1 MQHFRKNLW
10 FSGSAAY
17 IYLSAQ
23 TCVYLRVVGNFK
35 KHHQQNE
42 TNIFYHDTF
51 FAQIVF
57 GQKTLN
63 LYGGQNHDVYL
74 GCLNC
79 SDIDQ
84 NSIWNDIGTY
94 GSDISNYSPFNSL
107 ASYPPAIVDK
117 DGNFYGYLTANDI
130 NSKRADFKLALTIC
144 KYYKDIQK
152 DVSGWYKKIFN

>member
-1 MQHFRKNLW
+1 MKLKILLPFL
-10 FSGSAAY
+10 
-17 IYLSAQ
+17 
-23 TCVYLRVVGNFK
+23 
-35 KHHQQNE
+35 
-42 TNIFYHDTF
+42 F
-51 FAQIVF
+51 FATVAV
-57 GQKTLN
+57 GQKTLH
-63 LYGGQNHDVYL
+63 LYGGQNQDVYL

-84 NSIWNDIGTY
+84 NSIWNDIGTYGSNINSKSIWNDIGTY

-117 DGNFYGYLTANDI
+117 DGNFYGYLTTNDLK
-130 NSKRADFKLALTIC
+130 SKRAEFKLALTIC